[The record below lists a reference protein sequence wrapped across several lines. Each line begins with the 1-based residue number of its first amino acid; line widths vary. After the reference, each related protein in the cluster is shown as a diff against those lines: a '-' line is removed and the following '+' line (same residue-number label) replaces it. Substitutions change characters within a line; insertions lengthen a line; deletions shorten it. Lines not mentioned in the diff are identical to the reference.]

1 MIRNI
6 CLGLLLCSL
15 LTCYGCSSL
24 VAATRTTPI
33 QDNYGKRSIGNFIDD
48 SIIETKIKVNLKM
61 TNKKLGEA
69 HISVVSFN
77 GAVLLVGQV
86 PSQNLKQSAGTVA
99 SNVRGVTRTHNELV
113 EAGPLSVPARSND
126 AWLTTKVKAKLLI
139 ARNVKANRIKV
150 VTENGV
156 VYLLGLVSRDLGDRI
171 VAAVRN
177 TFGVQKIVRIFE
189 YIE

>member
-1 MIRNI
+1 MTRATS
-6 CLGLLLCSL
+6 LLLLLCL
-15 LTCYGCSSL
+15 LFSCYGCSSL
-24 VAATRTTPI
+24 VAATRSGPI
-33 QDNYGKRSIGNFIDD
+33 EDDYGKRSLGSFIDD
-48 SIIETKIKVNLKM
+48 SFIETKAKVNLK
-61 TNKKLGEA
+61 KADRQLAKA
-69 HISVVSFN
+69 HISVISFN
-77 GAVLLVGQV
+77 GVALLVGQV
-86 PSQNLKQSAGTVA
+86 PSTKLKQRAGEV
-99 SNVRGVTRTHNELV
+99 VGKIRGVKRVHNELT

-126 AWLTTKVKAKLLI
+126 TWLTTKVKSKLLV
-139 ARNVKANRIKV
+139 ARNIKANRIKV

>member
-1 MIRNI
+1 MTRNVG
-6 CLGLLLCSL
+6 LFLLLCSL
-15 LTCYGCSSL
+15 LSCYGCSSL
-24 VAATRTTPI
+24 IAATRSGPI
-33 QDNYGKRSIGNFIDD
+33 EDNYGKRSLGSFIDD
-48 SIIETKIKVNLKM
+48 SFIETKAKVNLK
-61 TNKKLGEA
+61 KSGRQLGKA
-69 HISVVSFN
+69 HISVISFN
-77 GAVLLVGQV
+77 GVALLVGQV
-86 PSQNLKQSAGTVA
+86 PSAKLKQRAGDIVGK
-99 SNVRGVTRTHNELV
+99 VRGVKRVHNELT

-126 AWLTTKVKAKLLI
+126 TWLTAKVKSKLLVG
-139 ARNVKANRIKV
+139 RNIKANRIKV